1 MKKLIVLLGVIGV
14 SLSAIFVRISTA
26 PSIILVLYR
35 VCIASLL
42 LSPYVF
48 IKSRKE
54 LFELSLRDVLLC
66 MVSGVFLGLHFTAYF
81 TSLSFTSIASAV
93 VLVDT
98 EVFFVA
104 FGSILLLKERISKG
118 AWGGILLTFA
128 GSVIIAMADAGIG
141 SDVIKGDILAF
152 SGAFFMAVYTMIGA
166 VCRKKISTTVY
177 TFLVYTSSAVTML
190 MISIM
195 KGIPL
200 MGYDSINWIN
210 ALGMAVFCTL
220 MGHSIFSW
228 GLKYLPSSFI
238 STIKLLEPVFASILG
253 LICFGEVPGIYVALG
268 GIIVIAGI
276 WQYSRRARQR
286 DVAESVT
293 CSEV

>member
-104 FGSILLLKERISKG
+104 FGSILLLKERISKD

-200 MGYDSINWIN
+200 MGYDSINWIS

-276 WQYSRRARQR
+276 WQYSRRAGQR

>member
-1 MKKLIVLLGVIGV
+1 MKKLAVLLGVIGV

-35 VCIASLL
+35 VFIASLL
-42 LSPYVF
+42 LAPYIF
-48 IKSRKE
+48 IKNRKE
-54 LFELSLRDVLLC
+54 LFELNLKDVFLC
-66 MVSGVFLGLHFTAYF
+66 MVSGLFLGLHFTAYF

-104 FGSILLLKERISKG
+104 FGSMLLFKEKILKG
-118 AWGGILLTFA
+118 AWGGILLTFV
-128 GSVIIAMADAGIG
+128 GSVIIAMADAGVG
-141 SDVIKGDILAF
+141 SDVVRGDILAF

-166 VCRKKISTTVY
+166 FCRKKMSTTVY
-177 TFLVYTSSAVTML
+177 TFLVYTSSAITML

-200 MGYDSINWIN
+200 IGYDNINWIS

-228 GLKYLPSSFI
+228 GLKYLPSSYI
-238 STIKLLEPVFASILG
+238 ATIKLLEPVFASILG
-253 LICFGEVPGIYVALG
+253 LICFGEVPGIYVVLG
-268 GIIVIAGI
+268 GVIVIIGI
-276 WQYSRRARQR
+276 WLYSKCTSPR
-286 DVAESVT
+286 VKEEGVPL
-293 CSEV
+293 

>member
-35 VCIASLL
+35 VFIASLL
-42 LSPYVF
+42 LAPYVF
-48 IKSRKE
+48 IKNRKE
-54 LFELSLRDVLLC
+54 LFELNLRDVLLC
-66 MVSGVFLGLHFTAYF
+66 MVSGIFLGLHFTAYF

-104 FGSILLLKERISKG
+104 FGSILLLKEKISKG
-118 AWGGILLTFA
+118 AWTGILLTFA
-128 GSVIIAMADAGIG
+128 GSVIVAMADAGIG

-177 TFLVYTSSAVTML
+177 TFLVYTSSAMTML
-190 MISIM
+190 IISIM

-200 MGYDSINWIN
+200 MGYDRINWIS
-210 ALGMAVFCTL
+210 AIGMAVFCTL

-253 LICFGEVPGIYVALG
+253 LICFGEVPGVYVALG
-268 GIIVIAGI
+268 GFIVISGI
-276 WQYSRRARQR
+276 WQYSRQAGQR
-286 DVAESVT
+286 
-293 CSEV
+293 EVVENANYNQV

>member
-118 AWGGILLTFA
+118 TWGGILLTFT

-200 MGYDSINWIN
+200 IGYDSINWIS

-253 LICFGEVPGIYVALG
+253 LICFGEVPGVYVALG
-268 GIIVIAGI
+268 GIIVIIGI
-276 WQYSRRARQR
+276 WQYSRRAGQR
-286 DVAESVT
+286 EVVESAT
-293 CSEV
+293 CN

>member
-190 MISIM
+190 MISIT

-200 MGYDSINWIN
+200 MGYDSINWIS

-268 GIIVIAGI
+268 GIIVIVGI
-276 WQYSRRARQR
+276 WQYSRCAGQR
-286 DVAESVT
+286 ERVESVT
-293 CSEV
+293 CSEL

>member
-35 VCIASLL
+35 VFIASLL
-42 LSPYVF
+42 LAPYVF
-48 IKSRKE
+48 IKNRKE
-54 LFELSLRDVLLC
+54 LFELNLRDVLLC
-66 MVSGVFLGLHFTAYF
+66 MVSGIFLGLHFTAYF

-104 FGSILLLKERISKG
+104 FGSILLLKEKISKG
-118 AWGGILLTFA
+118 AWAGILLTFA

-177 TFLVYTSSAVTML
+177 TFLVYTSSALTML
-190 MISIM
+190 LISIM

-200 MGYDSINWIN
+200 LGYDSINWIS
-210 ALGMAVFCTL
+210 AIGMAVFCTL

-253 LICFGEVPGIYVALG
+253 LICFGEVPGVYVALG
-268 GIIVIAGI
+268 GIIVIGGI
-276 WQYSRRARQR
+276 WQYSRQASKRE
-286 DVAESVT
+286 VAENSTYNQV
-293 CSEV
+293 

>member
-1 MKKLIVLLGVIGV
+1 MKKLIVLLGVTGV

-42 LSPYVF
+42 LLPYVF
-48 IKSRKE
+48 IKNRKE
-54 LFELSLRDVLLC
+54 LFELRLRDFILC
-66 MVSGVFLGLHFTAYF
+66 MVSGVFLGLHFNAYF

-152 SGAFFMAVYTMIGA
+152 SGAFFMAIYTMIGA
-166 VCRKKISTTVY
+166 VCRKNISTTVY

-200 MGYDSINWIN
+200 MGYDSINWIS

-253 LICFGEVPGIYVALG
+253 LICFGEVPGVYVALG
-268 GIIVIAGI
+268 GIIVIIGI
-276 WQYSRRARQR
+276 WQYSRCAGKKE
-286 DVAESVT
+286 VVESVT

>member
-42 LSPYVF
+42 LLPYVF
-48 IKSRKE
+48 IKNRKE
-54 LFELSLRDVLLC
+54 LFELRLRDVLLC

-200 MGYDSINWIN
+200 MGYDSINWIS

-253 LICFGEVPGIYVALG
+253 LICFGEVPGVYVALG
-268 GIIVIAGI
+268 GIIVIIGI
-276 WQYSRRARQR
+276 WQYSRRAGQR
-286 DVAESVT
+286 KVVESVT
-293 CSEV
+293 YSEV

>member
-42 LSPYVF
+42 LLPYVF
-48 IKSRKE
+48 IKNRKE
-54 LFELSLRDVLLC
+54 LFELRLRDVLFC

-118 AWGGILLTFA
+118 AWCGILLTFA

-152 SGAFFMAVYTMIGA
+152 SGAFFMAIYTMIGA

-200 MGYDSINWIN
+200 MGYDSINWIS

-268 GIIVIAGI
+268 GIIVIVGI
-276 WQYSRRARQR
+276 WQYSRRAGQR

>member
-42 LSPYVF
+42 LLPYVF
-48 IKSRKE
+48 IKNRKE

-118 AWGGILLTFA
+118 AWDGILLTFA

-152 SGAFFMAVYTMIGA
+152 LGAFFMAIYTMIGA

-200 MGYDSINWIN
+200 VGYDSINWIS

-253 LICFGEVPGIYVALG
+253 LICFGEVPGVYVALG
-268 GIIVIAGI
+268 GIIVIIGI
-276 WQYSRRARQR
+276 WQYSRRAGQR
-286 DVAESVT
+286 EVVENVT